1 MVIDLVAIAI
11 FHLGIGIAE
20 PSKIPRSHQSHFIIY
35 CVYIYIYIYV
45 HVGWLTGFRNM
56 GYDNHQSQGITTLLT
71 TANQ

>member
-35 CVYIYIYIYV
+35 CVYIYTYIYIHIYIYICTC
-45 HVGWLTGFRNM
+45 WLVDRFP
-56 GYDNHQSQGITTLLT
+56 
-71 TANQ
+71 